1 MSRMNAEKSPWKPT
15 CGQTRQLQ
23 SQVKMSHEVCSSK
36 CRSENYRAHLMEV
49 FSPPRLVPAVETG
62 GFRARSYDLKSGYD
76 LSKGSDRKRVE
87 EDLIQ
92 NRPGLLVLSPPCTH
106 EGGWFNLNGS
116 KFDGLG
122 YLQLRARADS

>member
-76 LSKGSDRKRVE
+76 LSKGSDR
-87 EDLIQ
+87 
-92 NRPGLLVLSPPCTH
+92 TH

-116 KFDGLG
+116 KFDGLE

>member
-36 CRSENYRAHLMEV
+36 CRSENDRVHLMEV
-49 FSPPRLVPAVETG
+49 FSPPRLVRVVGTG

-87 EDLIQ
+87 EDLY
-92 NRPGLLVLSPPCTH
+92 NPKPS
-106 EGGWFNLNGS
+106 WFVG
-116 KFDGLG
+116 FEPTMH
-122 YLQLRARADS
+122 A

>member
-49 FSPPRLVPAVETG
+49 FSPPRLVPAVEMEV
-62 GFRARSYDLKSGYD
+62 S
-76 LSKGSDRKRVE
+76 
-87 EDLIQ
+87 
-92 NRPGLLVLSPPCTH
+92 
-106 EGGWFNLNGS
+106 
-116 KFDGLG
+116 GLG
-122 YLQLRARADS
+122 RMISKVDMTCPRAVIESELKKT